1 MPFVRI
7 DALRADPERLNALG
21 RAVHEA
27 LIEAIGIPTDDHFQI
42 LVGHDGVNSTLR
54 HGTYLGVQRDDGIVY
69 VAITMRAGRTS
80 EQKQALYRRIA
91 ELAEAY
97 AGTEP
102 RNVFVTVTENASA
115 DWSLGNGEA
124 QYLAT
129 PSPSAL
135 TATLGTVRRLVGK
148 LWPASTEAS
157 KGAQRDAQGAA
168 GHGGEQWLRPGDR
181 RGRGRR
187 R

>member
-7 DALRADPERLNALG
+7 DALRADRERLDALG

-27 LIEAIGIPTDDHFQI
+27 LIETIGIPPDDHFQV

-69 VAITMRAGRTS
+69 IAITMRAGRTP

-91 ELAEAY
+91 ELAQAY

-102 RNVFVTVTENASA
+102 RNVFVTVTENASV
-115 DWSLGNGEA
+115 DWSLGNGVA
-124 QYLAT
+124 QYV
-129 PSPSAL
+129 
-135 TATLGTVRRLVGK
+135 ATLDPTVTDS
-148 LWPASTEAS
+148 P
-157 KGAQRDAQGAA
+157 
-168 GHGGEQWLRPGDR
+168 
-181 RGRGRR
+181 
-187 R
+187 